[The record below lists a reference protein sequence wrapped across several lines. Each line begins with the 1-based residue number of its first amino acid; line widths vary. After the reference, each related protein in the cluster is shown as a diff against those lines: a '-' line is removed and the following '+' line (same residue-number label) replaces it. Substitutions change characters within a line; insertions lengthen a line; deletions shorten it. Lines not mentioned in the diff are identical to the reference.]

1 MPKRG
6 DIVNSNLLH
15 DTDEDLVIVMMV
27 VMLMMTM
34 TMTMTIM
41 MTMTMMMMMMAEAKL
56 GWKCNSVKKKKRSGC
71 GNLMVTVQS

>member
-6 DIVNSNLLH
+6 DIVNSNLLR

-34 TMTMTIM
+34 TMP

-56 GWKCNSVKKKKRSGC
+56 RRKCNSVKKRSGC
-71 GNLMVTVQS
+71 GNLMVIVQS